1 MLKKYKLYKSGK
13 TLVTGIFVAGAIAL
27 AGVSQVHADTT
38 TQTSTDQVVQTV
50 AANPTATT
58 TDATAT
64 QPVDTPTTKPAPV
77 TSTTPASSSATSAS
91 TESPVTGTDGTTNN
105 VSDVSAP
112 QTASTPNTTST
123 APQTPT
129 ANTASAVSPG
139 TTAPVSAVTPAPA
152 QSVTTT
158 PQTVATPD
166 ITVQGQGQ
174 NYGWQNPVHENETA
188 GVTGQA
194 LRLEGVKITVNN
206 TSNTYPG
213 DIVYQAHV
221 SGTGWQS
228 EVKNGALAG
237 TVGQARQ
244 MEAIKIHLTGELAN
258 QYDIYYRV
266 HIQDFGWLDW
276 ASNGTVAGSTG
287 LGLRLEAIQFL
298 LNLKQQTFTQSTQ
311 RPSVGAAN
319 LQYQVQGQD
328 YGWQGTR
335 NNDTVAGTTGQGKRL
350 EAIKIYLDNNGLTGH
365 VVYQAHVSGTGW
377 QNAVTDGQLAGT
389 VGQSRQMEAIKVTL
403 TGQLASYYNLYYRV
417 HIQDVGWL
425 AWTANDGIA
434 GSTGLAKRIEAIQLT
449 LIQKGHAVPQT
460 GTAYLNPTNYQVV
473 TKHANQPVYFS
484 QLDSRWANHPF
495 NDYTMGPAGCVPTSI
510 AMVLNGSYGIPVNPD
525 NVRAVMNNISTSSYG
540 ATGIDLINTVHYYGR
555 QVEQINT
562 VARTAQLLQQGVPVI
577 FYVNVANGIGH
588 AIATYGYSNGATQV
602 YDPYSRYYFNGWYD
616 LNYLS
621 NTLSRDPADWNA
633 GRPVFAIM

>member
-27 AGVSQVHADTT
+27 TGVSQVHADTT
-38 TQTSTDQVVQTV
+38 TQTSIDQVVQTV

-139 TTAPVSAVTPAPA
+139 TKAPVSAVTPAPA

-350 EAIKIYLDNNGLTGH
+350 EAIKIYLDNNGLTGD

>member
-27 AGVSQVHADTT
+27 TGVSQVHADTT
-38 TQTSTDQVVQTV
+38 TQTSTDQVVQTG

-91 TESPVTGTDGTTNN
+91 AESPVTDTDATTSN
-105 VSDVSAP
+105 VNDVSAS

-123 APQTPT
+123 APQTTT
-129 ANTASAVSPG
+129 ANTAAVAPV
-139 TTAPVSAVTPAPA
+139 TTAPPTPIAPVSAVIPAPA
-152 QSVTTT
+152 QGVTAA
-158 PQTVATPD
+158 PQTVAAPD

-237 TVGQARQ
+237 TVGQSRQ

-258 QYDIYYRV
+258 QYDI
-266 HIQDFGWLDW
+266 
-276 ASNGTVAGSTG
+276 
-287 LGLRLEAIQFL
+287 
-298 LNLKQQTFTQSTQ
+298 
-311 RPSVGAAN
+311 
-319 LQYQVQGQD
+319 
-328 YGWQGTR
+328 
-335 NNDTVAGTTGQGKRL
+335 
-350 EAIKIYLDNNGLTGH
+350 
-365 VVYQAHVSGTGW
+365 
-377 QNAVTDGQLAGT
+377 
-389 VGQSRQMEAIKVTL
+389 
-403 TGQLASYYNLYYRV
+403 YYRV

-540 ATGIDLINTVHYYGR
+540 ATGIDLVNTVHYYGR

-588 AIATYGYSNGATQV
+588 AIATYDYSNGATQV

>member
-27 AGVSQVHADTT
+27 TGVSQVHADTT

-77 TSTTPASSSATSAS
+77 TSTTPVSSSATSAS
-91 TESPVTGTDGTTNN
+91 TESPVTVTDGTTNN

-174 NYGWQNPVHENETA
+174 NYGWQKPVHENETA

-194 LRLEGVKITVNN
+194 LRLEGVIITVNN

-328 YGWQGTR
+328 YGWQGKH

-350 EAIKIYLDNNGLTGH
+350 EAIKIYLDNNGLTGD

-460 GTAYLNPTNYQVV
+460 GTAYLNPTNYQVI

-588 AIATYGYSNGATQV
+588 AIVTYGYSNGATQV

>member
-1 MLKKYKLYKSGK
+1 M
-13 TLVTGIFVAGAIAL
+13 
-27 AGVSQVHADTT
+27 
-38 TQTSTDQVVQTV
+38 
-50 AANPTATT
+50 
-58 TDATAT
+58 
-64 QPVDTPTTKPAPV
+64 
-77 TSTTPASSSATSAS
+77 
-91 TESPVTGTDGTTNN
+91 
-105 VSDVSAP
+105 
-112 QTASTPNTTST
+112 
-123 APQTPT
+123 
-129 ANTASAVSPG
+129 
-139 TTAPVSAVTPAPA
+139 
-152 QSVTTT
+152 
-158 PQTVATPD
+158 
-166 ITVQGQGQ
+166 QGQGQ

-350 EAIKIYLDNNGLTGH
+350 EAIKIYLDNNGLTGD

-449 LIQKGHAVPQT
+449 LIQKGHAIPQT

-588 AIATYGYSNGATQV
+588 AIATYGYSNGTTQV

>member
-1 MLKKYKLYKSGK
+1 M
-13 TLVTGIFVAGAIAL
+13 
-27 AGVSQVHADTT
+27 
-38 TQTSTDQVVQTV
+38 QTV

-64 QPVDTPTTKPAPV
+64 QPADASTTKSSPV

-91 TESPVTGTDGTTNN
+91 AESPVTGTDATTNN
-105 VSDVSAP
+105 VSDVSVP
-112 QTASTPNTTST
+112 QTASTPNATST

-129 ANTASAVSPG
+129 ENTA
-139 TTAPVSAVTPAPA
+139 SAVTPAPA

-350 EAIKIYLDNNGLTGH
+350 EAIKIYLDNNG
-365 VVYQAHVSGTGW
+365 
-377 QNAVTDGQLAGT
+377 
-389 VGQSRQMEAIKVTL
+389 L

>member
-27 AGVSQVHADTT
+27 TGVSQVHADTT

-77 TSTTPASSSATSAS
+77 TSTTPVSSSATSAS

-350 EAIKIYLDNNGLTGH
+350 EAIKIYLDNNGLTGD

-449 LIQKGHAVPQT
+449 LIQKGHALPQT

-562 VARTAQLLQQGVPVI
+562 VARTAQFLQQGVPVI

>member
-1 MLKKYKLYKSGK
+1 M
-13 TLVTGIFVAGAIAL
+13 
-27 AGVSQVHADTT
+27 
-38 TQTSTDQVVQTV
+38 

-64 QPVDTPTTKPAPV
+64 QPADASTKKLAPV
-77 TSTTPASSSATSAS
+77 TNTTPASSSATSAS
-91 TESPVTGTDGTTNN
+91 VESPVTGTDATTNN

-112 QTASTPNTTST
+112 QTASTPNATST

-139 TTAPVSAVTPAPA
+139 TITPTVPVSAISPAPA

-158 PQTVATPD
+158 PQTVAKPD
-166 ITVQGQGQ
+166 VTVQGQGQ

-237 TVGQARQ
+237 TVGQ
-244 MEAIKIHLTGELAN
+244 
-258 QYDIYYRV
+258 
-266 HIQDFGWLDW
+266 
-276 ASNGTVAGSTG
+276 S
-287 LGLRLEAIQFL
+287 
-298 LNLKQQTFTQSTQ
+298 
-311 RPSVGAAN
+311 
-319 LQYQVQGQD
+319 
-328 YGWQGTR
+328 
-335 NNDTVAGTTGQGKRL
+335 KRL
-350 EAIKIYLDNNGLTGH
+350 EGIKIYIDNNGLTGD

-621 NTLSRDPADWNA
+621 NTLSRDPSDWNA

>member
-13 TLVTGIFVAGAIAL
+13 RLVTGVFVAGVIAL
-27 AGVSQVHADTT
+27 TGGSQVQADTT
-38 TQTSTDQVVQTV
+38 TQNSTNQVVQPATT
-50 AANPTATT
+50 PSTT
-58 TDATAT
+58 TDAATTPSVSAVPATTVSVSGSTTADSVAQPVAESTAATRNTDNGAVSQTTTPAT
-64 QPVDTPTTKPAPV
+64 QPTTTTAATTPPAAQ
-77 TSTTPASSSATSAS
+77 STTTNTTVAASITASS
-91 TESPVTGTDGTTNN
+91 
-105 VSDVSAP
+105 
-112 QTASTPNTTST
+112 
-123 APQTPT
+123 TPT
-129 ANTASAVSPG
+129 AVA
-139 TTAPVSAVTPAPA
+139 APA
-152 QSVTTT
+152 QSPVPA

-166 ITVQGQGQ
+166 ITAQGQGQ

-194 LRLEGVKITVNN
+194 LRLEGVKLTVNN
-206 TSNTYPG
+206 ASTTYPG

-221 SGTGWQS
+221 SGTGWQN

-237 TVGQARQ
+237 TVGQSRQ
-244 MEAIKIHLTGELAN
+244 MEAIRIYLTGELAN
-258 QYDIYYRV
+258 QYNLYYRV
-266 HIQDFGWLDW
+266 HIQNFGWLDW
-276 ASNGTVAGSTG
+276 AANGTVAGSTG
-287 LGLRLEAIQFL
+287 LGLRLEAIQFM
-298 LNLKQQTFTQSTQ
+298 LNLKQQAFTQSTQ

-328 YGWQGTR
+328 YGWQATQ
-335 NNDTVAGTTGQGKRL
+335 NNDTVAGTTGQSKRL
-350 EAIKIYLDNNGLTGH
+350 EGIKIYVDNNGLSGD

-403 TGQLASYYNLYYRV
+403 TGQLASYYDIFYRV

-425 AWTANDGIA
+425 AWTANNEIA

-449 LIQKGHAVPQT
+449 LIQKGQTVPPT
-460 GTAYLNPTNYQVV
+460 GTAYLNPTNYQVE
-473 TKHANQPVYFS
+473 TRHANQPVYFS
-484 QLDSRWANHPF
+484 QLDSRWASHPF

-540 ATGIDLINTVHYYGR
+540 ATGLDLVNTVHYYGR

-562 VARTAQLLQQGVPVI
+562 VARTAQVLQQGVPVI
-577 FYVNVANGIGH
+577 FYLTVGNGIGH

-621 NTLSRDPADWNA
+621 NILSRDPADWNA

>member
-27 AGVSQVHADTT
+27 TGVSQVHADTT

-50 AANPTATT
+50 AANPT
-58 TDATAT
+58 
-64 QPVDTPTTKPAPV
+64 
-77 TSTTPASSSATSAS
+77 TPASSSATSAS
-91 TESPVTGTDGTTNN
+91 TESQVTGTDGTTNN

-335 NNDTVAGTTGQGKRL
+335 NNDTIAGTTGQGKRL
-350 EAIKIYLDNNGLTGH
+350 EAIKIYLDNNGLTGD

-403 TGQLASYYNLYYRV
+403 TGQLAGYYNLYYRV

-484 QLDSRWANHPF
+484 QLDSRWAKHPF

-602 YDPYSRYYFNGWYD
+602 YDPYSRYYFSGWYD

>member
-27 AGVSQVHADTT
+27 TGVSQVHADTT
-38 TQTSTDQVVQTV
+38 TQTSTNQVVQTV

-112 QTASTPNTTST
+112 QTASTPTTTST

-311 RPSVGAAN
+311 RPSVGTAN

-350 EAIKIYLDNNGLTGH
+350 EAIKIYLDNNGLTGD